1 VAIDL
6 FLQTL
11 SRTSVAA
18 NMRRRLSCSA
28 STLHVG
34 DESYSL
40 RDFPRVVVVGI
51 GKAAVPMFE
60 ALRSLIEPELS
71 SQQTIEGVIV
81 GTAQLQGGHFQVQ
94 HFLGSHPIPD
104 EGSRVA
110 ADAILTLLRSCN
122 ESCLVFFLVSGGASA
137 MVESPLDSNITLEET
152 ALFHRALVQ
161 SGLPITDMNVL
172 RKHFS
177 KVKGGRLAVAAG
189 RATQC
194 TLILSDIPGDAL
206 HMVGSGPSLPD
217 PSTIQDCQR
226 LLQANR
232 DALKL
237 PDKLL
242 AFFTEPLLPE
252 TPKGDH
258 PAFLEATWTSLL
270 SSDDLCREASA
281 LATQLGFEVLVDNS
295 CDDWDYRDAA
305 DYLLGRITA
314 LHQTNPKVCLISAG
328 EVSVKLSDLHGVGGR
343 NQHFVLECARLIAN
357 RCLVVTVLSAGSD
370 GIDGNSGA
378 AGAVCDETT
387 FARARERGLDPL
399 GSLSR
404 FDSFRLFD
412 ALGDTVITGPTGQ
425 NVRDLRI
432 LLLST

>member
-1 VAIDL
+1 MDL

-18 NMRRRLSCSA
+18 SIRNCISCSA
-28 STLHVG
+28 STLHIG

-40 RDFPRVVVVGI
+40 RDFPRLVAVCI

-60 ALRSLIEPELS
+60 ALSTLIEPELLS
-71 SQQTIEGVIV
+71 KQTIEGVIV
-81 GTAQLQGGHFQVQ
+81 GTTSLREDHFGVQ
-94 HFLGSHPIPD
+94 HFLGSHPLPD
-104 EGSRVA
+104 QGSRVA
-110 ADAILTLLRSCN
+110 ADAILALLRSCD
-122 ESCLVFFLVSGGASA
+122 ESCLVLFLVSGGASA
-137 MVESPLDSNITLEET
+137 MVERPLDGNITLAET
-152 ALFHRALVQ
+152 ALFHRVLVQ

-177 KVKGGRLAVAAG
+177 EVKGGRLAVAAG

-217 PSTIQDCQR
+217 PSTVGDCQR
-226 LLQANR
+226 ILERNL

-237 PDKLL
+237 PDKVL
-242 AFFTEPLLPE
+242 AFFTDPLLPE

-258 PAFLEATWTSLL
+258 PAFSKARWRSLL
-270 SSDDLCREASA
+270 SSDDLCREASD
-281 LATQLGFEVLVDNS
+281 LATQLGFEVILDNS

-305 DYLLGRITA
+305 EYLLGRITA
-314 LHQTNPKVCLISAG
+314 LHQTNAKVCIISAG
-328 EVSVKLSDLHGVGGR
+328 EVSVKLADIHGVGGR
-343 NQHFVLECARLIAN
+343 NQHFVLECARLIAK
-357 RCLVVTVLSAGSD
+357 RGLVATVLSAGSD
-370 GIDGNSGA
+370 GMDGNSAA

-387 FARARERGLDPL
+387 FARAREHGLDPL
-399 GSLSR
+399 ESLSQL
-404 FDSFRLFD
+404 DSFRLFD
-412 ALGDTVITGPTGQ
+412 AIGDTVITGPTGQ

-432 LLLST
+432 LFLST